1 MQKGFRQLKV
11 AAISMKPKK
20 WDKEANAVKME
31 RFFRKAAG
39 MGAKVAVITE
49 GALEGYVVM
58 DAIRKPELAIRLLEI
73 SEPRDGH
80 YIKMFSNLAKEL
92 KMCLCLGL
100 AERVADDVYNSAI
113 FIDHDGIIRGDH
125 HKMQFAEGY
134 HPSWFFNRMGEQI
147 RAFETPFGRAGF
159 LICNDRWNPA
169 LGRALVLDGAQVI
182 YILAY
187 GSKKLRQ
194 DRAVLARARE
204 NGIPVVEANVGVNLI
219 ISRGEVVA
227 NERGVDKI
235 TVADI
240 DIPTMPSATAAR
252 EVELEFLADRPQEMA
267 KEYVKTMGSMKK
279 RKVPSMVSSGARPRS
294 NRPLSY
300 HSR

>member
-20 WDKEANAVKME
+20 WDKEANATKME
-31 RFFRKAAG
+31 RLFRKAAALD
-39 MGAKVAVITE
+39 AKVAVTTE
-49 GALEGYVVM
+49 GALEGLVAI
-58 DAIRKPELAIRLLEI
+58 DAIRKPELAVRMLET
-73 SEPRDGH
+73 SERRDGP
-80 YIKMFSNLAKEL
+80 YIERFSGLAKEL
-92 KMCLCLGL
+92 RMCLCLGF
-100 AERVADDVYNSAI
+100 AERVGDEAYNSAI
-113 FIDHDGIIRGDH
+113 FIDHDGVIRGDH

-134 HPSWFFNRMGEQI
+134 HESWFFNRLGSQI
-147 RAFETPFGRAGF
+147 RAFDTPFGRAGF

-187 GSKKLRQ
+187 GSTKLRQ

-204 NGIPVVEANVGVNLI
+204 NGVPVVEANVGVNLI

-227 NERGVDKI
+227 NQRGVDRI

-240 DIPTMPSATAAR
+240 DIPALPCAEAAR
-252 EVELEFLADRPQEMA
+252 EVELEFLADRPREME
-267 KEYVKTMGSMKK
+267 KEYVKYMASLRR
-279 RKVPSMVSSGARPRS
+279 RKIPPLVS
-294 NRPLSY
+294 
-300 HSR
+300 

>member
-1 MQKGFRQLKV
+1 LTLMPKGFRQLKV

-20 WDKEANAVKME
+20 WDKEANALKME
-31 RFFRKAAG
+31 RFFGRAAALD
-39 MGAKVAVITE
+39 AKVAVITE
-49 GALEGYVVM
+49 GALEGLVAI
-58 DAIRKPELAIRLLEI
+58 DAIRKPELAARILEI
-73 SEPRDGH
+73 SEARDGP
-80 YIKMFSNLAKEL
+80 YIRRFSGLAREL
-92 KMCLCLGL
+92 RMCLCLGF
-100 AERVADDVYNSAI
+100 AERVGDEAYNSAI
-113 FIDHDGIIRGDH
+113 FIDHDGIIRGGH

-134 HPSWFFNRMGEQI
+134 HESWFFNRLGSQI
-147 RAFETPFGRAGF
+147 RAFDTPFGRAGF

-204 NGIPVVEANVGVNLI
+204 NGVPVVEANVGVNLI

-227 NERGVDKI
+227 NQRGVDRI

-240 DIPTMPSATAAR
+240 DIPVLPSAEAAR
-252 EVELEFLADRPQEMA
+252 EVELEFLASRPQEME
-267 KEYVKTMGSMKK
+267 KEYVKYMASMRK
-279 RKVPSMVSSGARPRS
+279 RKTPQLVS
-294 NRPLSY
+294 
-300 HSR
+300 